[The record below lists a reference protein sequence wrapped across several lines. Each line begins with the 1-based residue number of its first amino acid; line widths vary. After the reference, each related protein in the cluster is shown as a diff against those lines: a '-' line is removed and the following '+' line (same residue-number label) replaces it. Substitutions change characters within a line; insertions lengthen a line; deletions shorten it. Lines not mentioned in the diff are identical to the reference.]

1 MYGVSI
7 VAVVVWKDFVLAVS
21 LFSKSKE
28 FCTKLLAGRYALTAE
43 RFLKTMFL
51 KTNKQETDTIS
62 KAV

>member
-1 MYGVSI
+1 
-7 VAVVVWKDFVLAVS
+7 VLAVS